1 MLIFVCSQAI
11 YLALFAYVSSL
22 PALYVNGAL
31 FGLGYGGVLL
41 CYPIIVRELMPAAQ
55 AGRRT
60 GIIALCAS
68 GMPISGS
75 NRTRPLQP
83 SNDHVLFAL
92 VRHAKC
98 PAGSGIAHAVLLCT
112 YQEAWRSAHGSE
124 GSRST

>member
-55 AGRRT
+55 ACRRT

-75 NRTRPLQP
+75 RPP
-83 SNDHVLFAL
+83 
-92 VRHAKC
+92 
-98 PAGSGIAHAVLLCT
+98 G
-112 YQEAWRSAHGSE
+112 
-124 GSRST
+124 